1 MKTRTVRCAALAVG
15 TLLALSACAGIPSSG
30 PVTKVADDGGL
41 GESTVRYTPAR
52 PAEGASPREIVRGY
66 LDAMLAYP
74 ASSGTATAFLTP
86 EGAKQWSPSAG
97 VRVYSSVGLAG
108 PTLAAGEDAE
118 TTDKARNPVD
128 VETRLVEDARLDR
141 QGHYTRRGRPAAV
154 TYRLER
160 VDSEWR
166 IANPQAGLLVSRK
179 FFDDYFRPFNIYNF
193 DRPGQ
198 RLVPDPIHVLVGDQ
212 LATGLVTSLAR
223 GPAGPTAA
231 AVRTYVPPL
240 SSLRPS
246 VPVSDQGVAD
256 VEFNADFA
264 AMSEAA
270 ENHLSAQLVWTLRQV
285 SDVTAVRLAGSTG
298 VLSGGGAAVQD
309 ITSWGGYGPSVA
321 RGHAYALR
329 GDRVVQ
335 IDGDRIKRLSGAW
348 GKDARGAVAVG
359 VSEDGVAGVLPGR
372 RVVRVTDRKGGA
384 ARTFAGSRFI
394 TPHWDGDGHAW
405 LVDRPGS
412 RTRVRLVT
420 DDQIRTLEVGNLA
433 GLDVR
438 TFDLSPDGSRY
449 AATVQGTDGASIRI
463 GWVRRDTQDRILGL
477 GDASRV
483 YTTARSP
490 RSVTWSSGTELS
502 YFADSQS
509 GRQVYTT
516 TIDGSS
522 TSGGL
527 ARGGAL
533 LPDVNAGTLAIGTGP
548 TPDRYAVDARER
560 LWFLAP
566 GESWRLLADSRFT
579 SLTYGR

>member
-1 MKTRTVRCAALAVG
+1 MIFTGTTSIPRSRSRAVALAVG

-86 EGAKQWSPSAG
+86 AGAKEWSPAAG

-128 VETRLVEDARLDR
+128 VVTRLVEDARLDR
-141 QGHYTRRGRPAAV
+141 QGHYTRRARPAAV

-193 DRPGQ
+193 DRSGQ

-285 SDVTAVRLAGSTG
+285 SDVTAVRLAGSAG

-348 GKDARGAVAVG
+348 GKDAREAVAVG

-372 RVVRVTDRKGGA
+372 RVRQAHRPQGRRSAYVRRLTIHHAALGRRRPCLAGRPARLTDPRATCHERPDPHARGRQPGRPRCQDLRPVTRRLPLCRHGAGPGRGVDPDRLGQARHAGPHPGPRRRVAGLHDGSLPAIGDLVVRDRAELLRRQPVGA
-384 ARTFAGSRFI
+384 AGL
-394 TPHWDGDGHAW
+394 HHD
-405 LVDRPGS
+405 DR
-412 RTRVRLVT
+412 RV
-420 DDQIRTLEVGNLA
+420 
-433 GLDVR
+433 LDVR
-438 TFDLSPDGSRY
+438 RPGPRRCV
-449 AATVQGTDGASIRI
+449 AA
-463 GWVRRDTQDRILGL
+463 RRRRRHAGDRH
-477 GDASRV
+477 R
-483 YTTARSP
+483 
-490 RSVTWSSGTELS
+490 
-502 YFADSQS
+502 ADS
-509 GRQVYTT
+509 
-516 TIDGSS
+516 
-522 TSGGL
+522 
-527 ARGGAL
+527 
-533 LPDVNAGTLAIGTGP
+533 
-548 TPDRYAVDARER
+548 
-560 LWFLAP
+560 
-566 GESWRLLADSRFT
+566 
-579 SLTYGR
+579 